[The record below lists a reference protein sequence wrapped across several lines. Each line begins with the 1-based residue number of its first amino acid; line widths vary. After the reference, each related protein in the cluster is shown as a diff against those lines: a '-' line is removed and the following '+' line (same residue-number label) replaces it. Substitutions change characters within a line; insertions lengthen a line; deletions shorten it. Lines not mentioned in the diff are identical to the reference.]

1 MHLMVN
7 TLKTKVKAVR
17 NYQYQ
22 LSSILKRLN
31 RMSSRDNDDTQ
42 LMHSKS
48 DNIEIMIVNKTDG
61 IINQLFE
68 SFLTRYQLG
77 LESMKGNDFVFDS
90 IDGMHYKCNKISLNC
105 GGAYIDSMYR
115 LDKQQKS
122 NDKPR
127 K

>member
-22 LSSILKRLN
+22 LSSILKKLN

-61 IINQLFE
+61 IINELFE

-105 GGAYIDSMYR
+105 GGVYIDSIYR

>member
-61 IINQLFE
+61 IINELFE

-105 GGAYIDSMYR
+105 GGAYIDSIYR

>member
-1 MHLMVN
+1 
-7 TLKTKVKAVR
+7 
-17 NYQYQ
+17 
-22 LSSILKRLN
+22 
-31 RMSSRDNDDTQ
+31 MSSRDNDDTQ

-48 DNIEIMIVNKTDG
+48 DNIEIMIANKTDG
-61 IINQLFE
+61 IINELFE

-105 GGAYIDSMYR
+105 GGAYIDSKYR
-115 LDKQQKS
+115 LDKKQKS
-122 NDKPR
+122 NYKSQ